1 MHKDRPGFFDS
12 EISQTIGTHG
22 FFFFF
27 FFQIYKIIFLK
38 NKKIKNGTGGYQ

>member
-22 FFFFF
+22 LFFSFLF
-27 FFQIYKIIFLK
+27 FFQIQKIQ
-38 NKKIKNGTGGYQ
+38 NSKKTGTGGYQ